1 MCDMENEPTENP
13 LKMHQEDP
21 AEKKQNQAELQEKPA
36 ASQEKSEPKEHVF
49 ELPTGYLLAAE
60 LQEMYDEDKVV
71 HRQGHSE
78 PESD

>member
-1 MCDMENEPTENP
+1 MKKEEKDDP
-13 LKMHQEDP
+13 LKMHKETPAKTEDNKEKTEEVSP
-21 AEKKQNQAELQEKPA
+21 EKSNAEKK
-36 ASQEKSEPKEHVF
+36 STF
-49 ELPTGYLLAAE
+49 ELPNSYLLAAE

>member
-1 MCDMENEPTENP
+1 MKKEEKDNP
-13 LKMHQEDP
+13 LKMHQDAPAKTESDQEKAEEVSSEKTS
-21 AEKKQNQAELQEKPA
+21 AEKK
-36 ASQEKSEPKEHVF
+36 STF
-49 ELPTGYLLAAE
+49 ELPASSLLAAE

>member
-1 MCDMENEPTENP
+1 MEQEENDP
-13 LKMHQEDP
+13 LKMHKETEAKAEPNP
-21 AEKKQNQAELQEKPA
+21 AEAESNKEKKNT
-36 ASQEKSEPKEHVF
+36 F
-49 ELPTGYLLAAE
+49 ELPASYLLAAE

>member
-1 MCDMENEPTENP
+1 MCDMDHETTEDP
-13 LKMHQEDP
+13 LKMHQEAP
-21 AEKKQNQAELQEKPA
+21 AEAGSGKAPEASKEKPEAEKKSA
-36 ASQEKSEPKEHVF
+36 F
-49 ELPTGYLLAAE
+49 ELPSSYLLAAE

>member
-1 MCDMENEPTENP
+1 MENKEKENP
-13 LKMHQEDP
+13 LKMHEETPAKAASPRTDSP
-21 AEKKQNQAELQEKPA
+21 TAAEKPEDNPTAEKA
-36 ASQEKSEPKEHVF
+36 GSF
-49 ELPTGYLLAAE
+49 ELPASYLLAAE

>member
-1 MCDMENEPTENP
+1 MKKEEKEDP
-13 LKMHQEDP
+13 LKMHKETSDDKETNQEKAEETSKEKSA
-21 AEKKQNQAELQEKPA
+21 AEKKPA
-36 ASQEKSEPKEHVF
+36 F
-49 ELPTGYLLAAE
+49 ELPASYLLAAE